1 MTKVICSTWLVV
13 LVAIGGLL
21 ATTPAAAIP
30 PRPESIEFQPLA
42 YTPPK
47 AVDLRK
53 TLPDGTV
60 VYVAE
65 SHEFP
70 LIDLTITFK
79 GGDSLDPPELPGL
92 ASMMA
97 RLVREGG
104 TAELGP
110 AEFDETLDFL
120 ATNVSVSASTTFT
133 TARLNALADN
143 FDESLKLFVAML
155 KTPAFDQQ
163 RLDVAKARL
172 VESLK
177 QRNDNASSILAR
189 EWKAM
194 LYGRSHFEASQPTE
208 ASVLAIG
215 REQLQQIHDRIIHPG
230 NMIVAVSGDF
240 ATDAMLKKLSAAFS
254 DWERGP
260 AAAEP
265 VAPTAV
271 LAPGLYHVPKDIP
284 QGKVVLGKRAISRD
298 DPDAIPLELL
308 NEILGAGGFTSR
320 LMQKVRS
327 NEGLAYSVRSIL
339 SERVDY
345 PGAFQATF

>member
-1 MTKVICSTWLVV
+1 MSNNMKKAICSTWLVV

-30 PRPESIEFQPLA
+30 PRPEAIEFQPLA

-47 AVDLRK
+47 AADLRR

-120 ATNVSVSASTTFT
+120 ATNVSVSA
-133 TARLNALADN
+133 
-143 FDESLKLFVAML
+143 
-155 KTPAFDQQ
+155 
-163 RLDVAKARL
+163 
-172 VESLK
+172 
-177 QRNDNASSILAR
+177 
-189 EWKAM
+189 
-194 LYGRSHFEASQPTE
+194 
-208 ASVLAIG
+208 
-215 REQLQQIHDRIIHPG
+215 
-230 NMIVAVSGDF
+230 
-240 ATDAMLKKLSAAFS
+240 
-254 DWERGP
+254 
-260 AAAEP
+260 
-265 VAPTAV
+265 
-271 LAPGLYHVPKDIP
+271 
-284 QGKVVLGKRAISRD
+284 
-298 DPDAIPLELL
+298 
-308 NEILGAGGFTSR
+308 
-320 LMQKVRS
+320 
-327 NEGLAYSVRSIL
+327 
-339 SERVDY
+339 
-345 PGAFQATF
+345 

>member
-47 AVDLRK
+47 ATDLRK

-110 AEFDETLDFL
+110 AGL
-120 ATNVSVSASTTFT
+120 
-133 TARLNALADN
+133 
-143 FDESLKLFVAML
+143 
-155 KTPAFDQQ
+155 
-163 RLDVAKARL
+163 
-172 VESLK
+172 
-177 QRNDNASSILAR
+177 
-189 EWKAM
+189 
-194 LYGRSHFEASQPTE
+194 G
-208 ASVLAIG
+208 
-215 REQLQQIHDRIIHPG
+215 
-230 NMIVAVSGDF
+230 SG
-240 ATDAMLKKLSAAFS
+240 
-254 DWERGP
+254 
-260 AAAEP
+260 
-265 VAPTAV
+265 
-271 LAPGLYHVPKDIP
+271 
-284 QGKVVLGKRAISRD
+284 
-298 DPDAIPLELL
+298 
-308 NEILGAGGFTSR
+308 
-320 LMQKVRS
+320 
-327 NEGLAYSVRSIL
+327 
-339 SERVDY
+339 
-345 PGAFQATF
+345 